1 MGSPDNNTVSSSPMS
16 IRNHSPVRRRSSH
29 DSTPE
34 DIAARVRLSPT
45 LIRSFDPND
54 PDVRERQRT
63 MDVDMAM
70 QLSRA
75 RRETISSSPFE
86 TRTPSIHHQQ
96 QQHSPERPVF
106 PVALDE
112 EEDGYHNDETNHLG
126 GLDNEDSVDGD
137 TLIPRR
143 SRSDP
148 SLQALNHPG
157 HPSSQMMGN
166 LIDMNAPGASA
177 ANFGLPTYQANA
189 SSSSF
194 DFAQMEQFA
203 AVEKAN
209 LGISTPVTRF
219 APPPIIHRPSSSRT
233 NAGGPHHSLV
243 DLGGEPSSSSNGGPR
258 YSNEDQSRQQQ
269 HNLIDDTPSDQA
281 SIQRALRQR
290 KVSQSNTPRPRPA
303 RKGFGGK
310 ISLFESA
317 PTEPLPNLPPLLS
330 SRPGNAFSSEGG
342 NMEPYS
348 DYGFGFGG
356 GVHTPH
362 RILTTAGQGHDRPYR
377 FSFYSNALNATIHAR
392 SFSELPAEG
401 QTFED
406 LFTGIAPPQA
416 PPPTFQQAQAQQQ
429 QQQQTQTQ
437 AQSHQPPQGSASSS
451 NLNGLMVKDRP
462 TSSLAF
468 SPPNPP
474 TIPSSQSDNG
484 TSTRRLIIPEKEGLA
499 GNGNHGDTDI
509 NTWWLDVMCPTDEEM
524 KMLSKVFSIHP
535 LTTEDI
541 LMEETREKIE
551 LFRNYYLVC
560 FRSFDQDPYSP
571 TYLEPLNMYIIVFR
585 EGTLSFHF
593 RPTPHPQNVRRRI
606 KQLKDY
612 ISVTSD
618 WISYALIDDI
628 TDAFGPLIQSI
639 EYEVD
644 SIDELVLILKE
655 AEQSDMLRRIG
666 TCRKKVM
673 GLLRLMGNK
682 ADVVKG
688 LAKRCNENW
697 RVAPTSDIGLYL
709 SDIQD
714 HLITMTQN
722 LNHYEKILSRSHSN
736 YLAQISIEMT
746 DANNQINDVLSKLTA
761 LGTVLIPM
769 NLVTGLW
776 GMNVHV
782 PGEDIKASA
791 VLCSSSPG
799 ADESIAS

>member
-1 MGSPDNNTVSSSPMS
+1 MSSPVMS
-16 IRNHSPVRRRSSH
+16 SPVSISPPRRRSLSPSEISDGNSMRPPRH
-29 DSTPE
+29 
-34 DIAARVRLSPT
+34 SPT
-45 LIRSFDPND
+45 LTRSFDPFD
-54 PDVRERQRT
+54 RERQRT

-70 QLSRA
+70 QLSLA
-75 RRETISSSPFE
+75 RRDTLHASPVATFASPAPLSAHQPEHSFSPEHEDERHDAHHLTPPFE
-86 TRTPSIHHQQ
+86 HELEHHGHDIDADVLSDHDIQPM
-96 QQHSPERPVF
+96 H
-106 PVALDE
+106 
-112 EEDGYHNDETNHLG
+112 
-126 GLDNEDSVDGD
+126 
-137 TLIPRR
+137 R
-143 SRSDP
+143 SNP
-148 SLQALNHPG
+148 SLHLRQEDPQA
-157 HPSSQMMGN
+157 SS
-166 LIDMNAPGASA
+166 
-177 ANFGLPTYQANA
+177 FGLPTYQANVPQSA
-189 SSSSF
+189 F
-194 DFAQMEQFA
+194 DFSPMEDWA
-203 AVEKAN
+203 AAEKTR
-209 LGISTPVTRF
+209 LGLTSAPNTRF
-219 APPPIIHRPSSSRT
+219 SIANPLRSRSKPDPNSKPPAPMTTTNEISSEPYSATTLNDAAIASGSNLTAQPDQPHIATVAADDTVSDRPLRHRKLSQSNPHPRSHRKGIGGKMALFESNPTDTPSFSARLGLVLGSQGSHVADHIT
-233 NAGGPHHSLV
+233 GGPHSGPI
-243 DLGGEPSSSSNGGPR
+243 GGI
-258 YSNEDQSRQQQ
+258 
-269 HNLIDDTPSDQA
+269 L
-281 SIQRALRQR
+281 
-290 KVSQSNTPRPRPA
+290 NT
-303 RKGFGGK
+303 
-310 ISLFESA
+310 
-317 PTEPLPNLPPLLS
+317 
-330 SRPGNAFSSEGG
+330 
-342 NMEPYS
+342 
-348 DYGFGFGG
+348 
-356 GVHTPH
+356 
-362 RILTTAGQGHDRPYR
+362 GHDRPYR
-377 FSFYSNALNATIHAR
+377 FSFYSNALSATIHAR
-392 SFSELPAEG
+392 SLSELPADG
-401 QTFED
+401 QTFEQ
-406 LFTGIAPPQA
+406 LFSGI
-416 PPPTFQQAQAQQQ
+416 
-429 QQQQTQTQ
+429 
-437 AQSHQPPQGSASSS
+437 QPPST
-451 NLNGLMVKDRP
+451 DRP
-462 TSSLAF
+462 AEDNTSRKDQGPVF
-468 SPPNPP
+468 SPPYTTGSYFPHPNSNSIFLNPNRRS
-474 TIPSSQSDNG
+474 ING
-484 TSTRRLIIPEKEGLA
+484 QGHEKGGGGVNGL
-499 GNGNHGDTDI
+499 TDDQDG
-509 NTWWLDVMCPTDEEM
+509 NTWWLDVQNPTDDEM

-571 TYLEPLNMYIIVFR
+571 THLEPLNMYIIVFR
-585 EGTLSFHF
+585 QGTLSFHF

-628 TDAFGPLIQSI
+628 TDAFGPLIQGI

-782 PGEDIKASA
+782 PGQETA
-791 VLCSSSPG
+791 VSRLVF
-799 ADESIAS
+799 SIFCLPLPLPFRSIMDFCFHLSIFHFMTCVANIRIGSTGLRVVHLHHSLPRRIRAHWGILDV